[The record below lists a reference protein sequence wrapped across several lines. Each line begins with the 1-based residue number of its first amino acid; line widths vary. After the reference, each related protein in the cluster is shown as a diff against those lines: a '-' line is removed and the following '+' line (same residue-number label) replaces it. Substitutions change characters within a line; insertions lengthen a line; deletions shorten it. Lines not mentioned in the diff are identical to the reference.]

1 MFDNNFFGGF
11 DADLMDAFADDY
23 EDYQQ
28 AMMEM
33 ESNAYLAEVV
43 EMISEEV
50 AE

>member
-1 MFDNNFFGGF
+1 MFDNNFFGDF
-11 DADLMDAFADDY
+11 NADLMDAFADDY

-33 ESNAYLAEVV
+33 ESNAYLDEIAE
-43 EMISEEV
+43 MMREEV

>member
-1 MFDNNFFGGF
+1 MLDNNFFGGF

-33 ESNAYLAEVV
+33 ESNTYLAEVA
-43 EMISEEV
+43 EMIGEED

>member
-11 DADLMDAFADDY
+11 DADLMDAFADEY

-28 AMMEM
+28 AIMEM
-33 ESNAYLAEVV
+33 ESNAYLAEVA
-43 EMISEEV
+43 EMISEED

>member
-1 MFDNNFFGGF
+1 MFDNNFFGDF
-11 DADLMDAFADDY
+11 NADLMDAFAADY
-23 EDYQQ
+23 EDYQH

-33 ESNAYLAEVV
+33 ESNAYLAEVA

>member
-11 DADLMDAFADDY
+11 DADLMDACADDY

-28 AMMEM
+28 AIMEM
-33 ESNAYLAEVV
+33 ESNAYLAEVA
-43 EMISEEV
+43 EMISEED